1 MGRKAINLGI
11 LGNKYIQYLVSAY
24 TENIYNNEIKL
35 NFLLT
40 NLCNILSLR
49 SAYTEIKD
57 RTMKNIISFNK

>member
-40 NLCNILSLR
+40 NLCTILSLR
-49 SAYTEIKD
+49 SAYTEIEV
-57 RTMKNIISFNK
+57 RTMKKNIFQ

>member
-49 SAYTEIKD
+49 SAYTEIED
-57 RTMKNIISFNK
+57 RTMQNIISFNK

>member
-49 SAYTEIKD
+49 SAYTEIED